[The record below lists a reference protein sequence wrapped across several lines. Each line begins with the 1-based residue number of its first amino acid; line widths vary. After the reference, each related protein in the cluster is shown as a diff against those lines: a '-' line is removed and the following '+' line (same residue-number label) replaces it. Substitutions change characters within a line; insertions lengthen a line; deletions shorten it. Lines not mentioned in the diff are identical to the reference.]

1 MSASQ
6 TSKQK
11 NEEPMSDSSRLH
23 SGQMFDRPPPVTS
36 SFIIPTVI
44 EQTHRGER
52 GWDIF
57 SRLLKDRIIFLG
69 TAVDD
74 QVANIVI
81 AQLLFLESE
90 DPDKDIMLYI
100 NSPGGLV
107 TAGMAIYDTMQY
119 VRPSI
124 ATFCMGQAASMGA
137 FLLAAGAKGKRYSL
151 PHARILIHQPLGG
164 FQGQATDIDIHA
176 REILRTRDKLNEL
189 LVKHTG
195 QPMERIKQDTER
207 DYFMSAI
214 EAKEYGLLDEVLI
227 QKPVTASNK

>member
-1 MSASQ
+1 MI
-6 TSKQK
+6 T
-11 NEEPMSDSSRLH
+11 NTIT
-23 SGQMFDRPPPVTS
+23 PVRNTYW
-36 SFIIPTVI
+36 IPRVV
-44 EQTHRGER
+44 EQTGRGEESY
-52 GWDIF
+52 DLF
-57 SRLLKDRIIFLG
+57 SRLMKDRIIFLG

-74 QVANIVI
+74 QVANIII

-100 NSPGGLV
+100 NSPGGMV

-119 VRPSI
+119 VRPDV

-137 FLLAAGAKGKRYSL
+137 FLLAAGAKGKRFSL

-164 FQGQATDIDIHA
+164 FSGQATDIDIHA
-176 REILRTRDKLNEL
+176 KEILRTRDKLNEL

-195 QPMERIKQDTER
+195 QPIERIKSDTER

-214 EAKEYGLLDEVLI
+214 EAKEYGLVDDVLV
-227 QKPVTASNK
+227 QKLAAPSGK